1 MKTLGLFLMM
11 IAVSIFGSSEA
22 HAVEQKPQDGLKA
35 FIESKLV
42 SREGQKDTLNKRANA
57 STANK
62 KKAYVLPDPDPLEK
76 ELEMNIKTLNG
87 SISARSAAG
96 MAVEFEKDEAKGSSS
111 EIWVNFTKKIKCS
124 GFRDLNELE
133 AGDTVFITF
142 KETKDQKKRLLKEI
156 ALVAKKPKED
166 PAVKAAAEAEAAA
179 KEAAADVTLP

>member
-1 MKTLGLFLMM
+1 M
-11 IAVSIFGSSEA
+11 
-22 HAVEQKPQDGLKA
+22 
-35 FIESKLV
+35 
-42 SREGQKDTLNKRANA
+42 
-57 STANK
+57 
-62 KKAYVLPDPDPLEK
+62 
-76 ELEMNIKTLNG
+76 
-87 SISARSAAG
+87 
-96 MAVEFEKDEAKGSSS
+96 EFEKDEAKGSSS